1 MNTIGSKSIHDP
13 AELARARIQDIHA
26 RNPLETPKPVS
37 PVAEERASR
46 PASPLAAVKSPQKA
60 ASRHVLP
67 SKVKPVITAVAS
79 FVLILGLFK
88 LPVFMQQFS
97 YLAKKPA
104 PAPVITPVAQVETVS
119 PDPVISIPKLNVNAP
134 VVYEPSIEEAKI
146 QKSLQNGVV
155 HYATTA
161 KPGEPGNSVFVGHSS
176 NDWWEPGNYKFVF
189 VLLDKLAPGDTFS
202 LNYGGRKYIYEVTDS
217 KVVEPT
223 DLSVLAPT
231 VEPMATLIT
240 CTPPG
245 TNWKRLIVRGKQ
257 ISPVPQAQS
266 QTASANDN
274 QPPVLLPG
282 SAPSFV
288 EQIGQIWTNLKQ
300 SVGGWFG
307 ASSQAN

>member
-1 MNTIGSKSIHDP
+1 MNNFGSETIHDP
-13 AELARARIQDIHA
+13 ADLARARIQDIHA
-26 RNPLETPKPVS
+26 RNPLEAPRPVS
-37 PVAEERASR
+37 PLQEAGQAAR
-46 PASPLAAVKSPQKA
+46 PAPLAAIADKSQAITAKPG
-60 ASRHVLP
+60 LP
-67 SKVKPVITAVAS
+67 SKVKPILTAAAS
-79 FVLILGLFK
+79 FVVILSLFK
-88 LPVFMQQFS
+88 LPVFLQQFS

-104 PAPVITPVAQVETVS
+104 PAPVVTPVAQVETAS
-119 PDPVISIPKLNVNAP
+119 PEPVISIPKINVNAP

-231 VEPMATLIT
+231 AEPMATLIT

-257 ISPVPQAQS
+257 ISPTPEQVRTQATTTS
-266 QTASANDN
+266 DN
-274 QPPVLLPG
+274 LPSILLPG
-282 SAPSFV
+282 SAPSFM
-288 EQIGQIWTNLKQ
+288 EQIGQVWHNLKQ

-307 ASSQAN
+307 T